1 MFRTILRSLREYK
14 KTTFLTPLFIIIEVA
29 CECAIPFLT
38 NLLINEI
45 KDNGAGIKNGDV
57 KIFII
62 LCVSL
67 VALAMISLLA
77 GFLAAKFA
85 AKAAC
90 GLAKNLRHD
99 MFYKIQ
105 DFSFE
110 NIDKFN
116 ASSLVTRMTTDVSN
130 IQMAYGMIIRG
141 LVRSPLMVIFSVIM
155 VFVVNVKI
163 GVVFVIIVPVVALLF
178 LIIIKLAMPLFTKIF
193 TKYDKLNES
202 VLENINGIRVV
213 KNYVREDY
221 EKEKFNEASGEL
233 RKGFTKAERIVA
245 FQNPIMQLAIQ
256 SSVFISSIFGAYII
270 ASTSGKDMDVGGL
283 QSIIQYG
290 VQILMAL
297 MFLTIIFVML
307 SLSLASG
314 KRIAEVL
321 NEESTIKNPENPIMD
336 VKNGD
341 IEFKNVSFK
350 YKKDAKRNALDNIN
364 LKIKSGQTVGI
375 IGTTGSSKTSLV
387 NLISRLYDVTSGEI
401 LVGDNDV
408 KNYDLKLLRDN
419 VSVVL
424 QKNVLFSGTIAENL
438 RWGNKNAKQ
447 EDLDRVSKIACCDE
461 FINRFPKGYDTYIEQ
476 GGTNVSGGQKQRLCI
491 ARALLKSPKI
501 LILDDSTSAVD
512 TRTDAKL
519 REGLRN
525 YLPDTTKIIIAQR
538 ITSVYESDLIIVL
551 DDGEING
558 MGTHE
563 ELLKSNEI
571 YKEIYE
577 IQNRISS
584 KGCDL

>member
-57 KIFII
+57 KIFVI

-67 VALAMISLLA
+67 VALAMLSLLA

-110 NIDKFN
+110 NIDKFS

-163 GVVFVIIVPVVALLF
+163 GVVFVIMVPVVALLF

-438 RWGNKNAKQ
+438 RWGNKNATQ

-461 FINRFPKGYDTYIEQ
+461 FINRFPQGYDTYIEQ

-571 YKEIYE
+571 YKEIFE

>member
-110 NIDKFN
+110 NIDKFS

-163 GVVFVIIVPVVALLF
+163 GVVFVIMVPVVALLF

-438 RWGNKNAKQ
+438 RWGNKNATQ

-461 FINRFPKGYDTYIEQ
+461 FINRFPQGYDTYIEQ

-571 YKEIYE
+571 YKEIFE